1 MRFAKR
7 LIFIFWVCT
16 ITPTVFSQDSTL
28 QLENVIISATL
39 SAQQQKESGRNIIS
53 IKGESFS
60 KLPVHSVDD
69 LLRYLPGIEV
79 QQRGPQG
86 SQSDI
91 IIRGG
96 TFQQVLVI
104 IDGVK
109 LNDPLTGH
117 FSMYVPLHP
126 SEIERVEILKG
137 AASAIW
143 GSEAVG
149 GVVNIITKLLPKVKP
164 TIRLEPKLWPGNM
177 AYLMEMFISTIIKT
191 NLLLP
196 QVFYPITQKGSH

>member
-1 MRFAKR
+1 MHFLKKAFFS
-7 LIFIFWVCT
+7 FIFFT
-16 ITPTVFSQDSTL
+16 NSILLFAQDSTL
-28 QLENVIISATL
+28 QLENVIITATL
-39 SAQQQKESGRNIIS
+39 TAQQQKESGRNIIA
-53 IKGESFS
+53 IKGEYFS
-60 KLPVHSVDD
+60 KLPIHSVDE

-91 IIRGG
+91 VIRGG

-117 FSMYVPLHP
+117 FSMYVPVHP
-126 SEIERVEILKG
+126 SEIEKIEILKG

-149 GVVNIITKLLPKVKP
+149 GVVNIITKTFTTGKNKN
-164 TIRLEPKLWPGNM
+164 E
-177 AYLMEMFISTIIKT
+177 IKARAVAM
-191 NLLLP
+191 L
-196 QVFYPITQKGSH
+196 I

>member
-1 MRFAKR
+1 MSIAKR
-7 LIFIFWVCT
+7 AFFAVMLL
-16 ITPTVFSQDSTL
+16 TVSHIIVAQDSTL
-28 QLENVIISATL
+28 QLDNVIITATL
-39 SAQQQKESGRNIIS
+39 SAQKQKESGRNIVA

-91 IIRGG
+91 VIRGG

-117 FSMYVPLHP
+117 FSMYVPIHP
-126 SEIERVEILKG
+126 SEC
-137 AASAIW
+137 
-143 GSEAVG
+143 
-149 GVVNIITKLLPKVKP
+149 
-164 TIRLEPKLWPGNM
+164 
-177 AYLMEMFISTIIKT
+177 T
-191 NLLLP
+191 NTF
-196 QVFYPITQKGSH
+196 V